1 MVNEEEKIKTLLE
14 DISLLESYAHDLFEF
29 TPLPLCFVNPKG
41 MVLEVNPT
49 FVKVTEYGEYD
60 VVGEN
65 MALFIEDGET
75 ERILKKTIE
84 EGMVEGEKTIIKKKD
99 GSDLPVMVFAKT
111 RKTKEDG
118 VNGAFFSFFDLTE
131 VREKENKIQES
142 NKKLQEKMEEMEKI
156 NSLTIGRE
164 LKMVELKEEVEKLKE
179 ELKKYKEGQK

>member
-14 DISLLESYAHDLFEF
+14 DISLLEGYAYDLFAF

-49 FVKVTEYGEYD
+49 FVKVTGYGEYD
-60 VVGEN
+60 VVGES
-65 MALFIEDGET
+65 MSLFIEEKEA
-75 ERILKKTIE
+75 ERILKKTME
-84 EGMVEGEKTIIKKKD
+84 ENTVEKERINIKKKD
-99 GSDLPVMVFAKT
+99 GGELLVMVSTKI

-131 VREKENKIQES
+131 VKEKEEKVQES

-164 LKMVELKEEVEKLKE
+164 LKMVELKEEIEKLKE